1 MKLTFSRILLV
12 IVTLVLLACPLFLS
26 SYYMS
31 LMTQVVIF
39 ALFAMSLDLLVGSL
53 GLPSLGHAVYFGV
66 AAYTAG
72 LVALKVTA
80 NFWFCLLAGTG
91 VGLITAALFGFLAV
105 RTYGSSFL
113 MITLALA
120 QVVWGIAYKWRSFTG
135 GDDGLSG
142 IGVPHLGLPLVLTQN
157 AYYYLVLI
165 VFGIASLL
173 LTIIVR
179 SPFGNAL
186 TGIRESESRMRSLG
200 YNPVLYKYL
209 CFVLSGGFAS
219 VSGVLFVFQNRFVGP
234 SDLGL
239 VLSAK
244 GLLMVILGGAGTL
257 WGAAIGAAVITLSEN
272 IISAHID
279 RWIMVLGIIYV
290 VSIMFFPKGILGAI
304 RGRQGEGSS

>member
-290 VSIMFFPKGILGAI
+290 VSIMFFPKGIVGAI

>member
-1 MKLTFSRILLV
+1 MKLSPLQVFMLFAALTLLS
-12 IVTLVLLACPLFLS
+12 CPLFLS
-26 SYYMS
+26 SYYVG
-31 LMTQVVIF
+31 LMTQVLIF

-66 AAYTAG
+66 GAYTAG
-72 LVALKVTA
+72 LLCLKFT
-80 NFWFCLLAGTG
+80 NSFWLCLIAGTCS
-91 VGLITAALFGFLAV
+91 GLILAALFGFLAI
-105 RTYGSSFL
+105 RTRGSAFL

-135 GDDGLSG
+135 GDDGLAG
-142 IGVPHLGLPLVLTQN
+142 ISLPDLGFPLAVTQTS
-157 AYYYLVLI
+157 YYYVVLLI
-165 VFGIASLL
+165 FGLAGLF

-200 YNPVLYKYL
+200 YNPILYKYL
-209 CFVLSGGFAS
+209 CFVLAGGFAS

-234 SDLGL
+234 SELGV

-257 WGAAIGAAVITLSEN
+257 WGPALGAAIITLSEH

-279 RWIMVLGIIYV
+279 RWIMILGIVYV
-290 VSIMFFPKGILGAI
+290 ISIMFFPKGIVGTI
-304 RGRQGEGSS
+304 RGRSREDAI